1 MRKRVRKGGNA
12 SLPAGLTFVVVS
24 GSRSEAAKM
33 TKKIVV
39 LTDASPEQIEIIVGA
54 LHLCL
59 QYAVA
64 HIVKAEG
71 AASAGAFKEKLVT
84 ALESGDI
91 DMSILDDAKT
101 FDFVVGM
108 VKSLATVDA

>member
-1 MRKRVRKGGNA
+1 
-12 SLPAGLTFVVVS
+12 
-24 GSRSEAAKM
+24 M
-33 TKKIVV
+33 TEKSVV

-54 LHLCL
+54 LYLCL
-59 QYAVA
+59 QHAVA

-84 ALESGDI
+84 ALESGDV
-91 DMSILDDAKT
+91 DFSILVDAKT
-101 FDFVVGM
+101 FVFVVGL